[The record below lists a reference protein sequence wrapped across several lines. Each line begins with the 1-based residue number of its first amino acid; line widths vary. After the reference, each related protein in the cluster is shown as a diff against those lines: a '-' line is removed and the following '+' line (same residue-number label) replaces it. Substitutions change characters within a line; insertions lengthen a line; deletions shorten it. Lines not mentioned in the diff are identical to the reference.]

1 MKALKLNFN
10 LGRRRTMGLP
20 PRPMMHTMAS
30 RRYVK
35 SLARG
40 GRIQRQVVIYVI
52 TLFVATFASTYLY
65 KKIKLILC
73 FVCRISANTSRIP
86 VLLWPLQMR
95 SASPSTFNSPLRW
108 AYAIDLEF
116 ISSITY
122 LSSLTLLRYSL
133 LAWHHSYDKL
143 RLSVW
148 RKDVRNVI
156 EGMWISANSFCVNT
170 CIVFISFLF

>member
-1 MKALKLNFN
+1 
-10 LGRRRTMGLP
+10 MGLP
-20 PRPMMHTMAS
+20 PRPMSWSKAS
-30 RRYVK
+30 GTVMK
-35 SLARG
+35 SLPRG
-40 GRIQRQVVIYVI
+40 GRIQRQVVIYVF
-52 TLFVATFASTYLY
+52 TLFFAAFASTYLH

-108 AYAIDLEF
+108 AYTIDLEF

-122 LSSLTLLRYSL
+122 LSSLTLLQYSL
-133 LAWHHSYDKL
+133 LACHHSYDKL

-148 RKDVRNVI
+148 RKDVHNVI
-156 EGMWISANSFCVNT
+156 EGMWISANSICVNC
-170 CIVFISFLF
+170 CIVFI

>member
-40 GRIQRQVVIYVI
+40 GRIQRQVVINVI

-65 KKIKLILC
+65 KK
-73 FVCRISANTSRIP
+73 SN
-86 VLLWPLQMR
+86 
-95 SASPSTFNSPLRW
+95 
-108 AYAIDLEF
+108 
-116 ISSITY
+116 
-122 LSSLTLLRYSL
+122 LSSVLFAEYRQTLQGFPYSFGLYKCAPHRRLRST
-133 LAWHHSYDKL
+133 HH
-143 RLSVW
+143 
-148 RKDVRNVI
+148 
-156 EGMWISANSFCVNT
+156 
-170 CIVFISFLF
+170 